1 MNTILTIA
9 IPTFNRYKILKENL
23 ELIFKDLNDDI
34 QVIVSDNH
42 STDYTEIVCQEFKK
56 HKNFQY
62 FRNEKNIGYDANV
75 LNAFNKSNSKYV
87 WFLSDDD
94 FVDNNI
100 IEYIYNYLQ
109 INNPDALLI
118 NATVKSKNTD
128 QVLIESLGLTDEDKV
143 EYCDSSC
150 FIKYIQWST
159 LISSIIVKKENVSE
173 NKAISYIGSC
183 FIQLPIFWNSCFN
196 KNIHILGSQKIT
208 KFDSEKP
215 NFNLSNYE
223 IWFKSWITVVCSFDS
238 LFSKKSTRIAATSL
252 FKNSKFNKSG
262 ILEYVILSKSYKI
275 IGLKDYGFVIN
286 NLIVSYF
293 QRVVIFF
300 ILMLP
305 SVFLMFLINNLRI
318 IKGLMFKRTV

>member
-23 ELIFKDLNDDI
+23 ELIFKDLNDEI
-34 QVIVSDNH
+34 QVFVSDNH
-42 STDYTEIVCQEFKK
+42 STDNTEIICEEFKI

-75 LNAFNKSNSKYV
+75 LNVFKKSNSKYV

-94 FVDNNI
+94 FVDNYTI
-100 IEYIYNYLQ
+100 KYIYSYLQ

-128 QVLIESLGLTDEDKV
+128 QILIESLGSTDEVKV

-159 LISSIIVKKENVSE
+159 LISSIIVRKENVSE
-173 NKAISYIGSC
+173 QKAINYIGSC
-183 FIQLPIFWNSCFN
+183 FIQIPIFWNSSFN

-208 KFDSEKP
+208 KYDSEKP

-223 IWFKSWITVVCSFDS
+223 IWFKSWITVISSFDNI
-238 LFSKKSTRIAATSL
+238 FSKKSTRIAATSL
-252 FKNSKFNKSG
+252 YKNSKFNKSG
-262 ILEYVILSKSYKI
+262 ILVYVILSKSYKI
-275 IGLKDYGFVIN
+275 ISLKDYRFVTN

-293 QRVVIFF
+293 QRVFIFL
-300 ILMLP
+300 ILLLP
-305 SVFLMFLINNLRI
+305 SSFLRFLINNLRI
-318 IKGLMFKRTV
+318 IKGLILKRTI